1 MESIKQRTL
10 AGELTFEG
18 TGIHTGMHSRVVLKP
33 APPNSWYR
41 FVVGEVVVPASVKY
55 VKSSERCVILE
66 KDGVSV
72 STVEHLLSALYA
84 AGVDNV
90 DIVFEEGTEV
100 PALDGTAKPFFDGV
114 MRVGTT
120 VQDAL
125 RNWLVLDEAVVC
137 EVRDSRVV
145 AVPAGVLHLTVM
157 VDFGSAVVGRQFARW
172 TTSSNYGTEIAPAR
186 TFAFLHEVLPL
197 WEKGL
202 ARGGTVENTLVIVDR
217 LPTHQEKTLLH
228 KYFPHL
234 NPEIKE
240 GDYLP
245 LTPPRFDNEPARHK
259 LLDLLGDLALAGRF
273 VLADIYAYKPGH
285 SVNVEFVQRL
295 LANEESQR
303 AVPTYKPELPPLL
316 TVPDIQYYLPHRA
329 PFLLVDR
336 IIELTDTRVV
346 GVKAVSYNEPFFHG
360 HFPDLPVMPGVLV
373 IEAMAQTGGV
383 LALKTVENPKEW
395 DTFFLKIDGV
405 KFKRMVTPGDVLVMV
420 LELLAPIRHGLISMR
435 GRAYVG
441 RELACEAEMLARI
454 VRKEKRKTTDRD

>member
-1 MESIKQRTL
+1 MEAVKQRTL
-10 AGELTFEG
+10 ASEVVFEG
-18 TGIHTGMHSRVVLKP
+18 TGIHTGTHSRIVLKP

-41 FVVGEVVVPASVKY
+41 FVVGQVVVPASVEY
-55 VKSSERCVILE
+55 VRSSERGVTLE
-66 KDGVSV
+66 REGVSV

-84 AGVDNV
+84 AQVDNV

-100 PALDGTAKPFFDGV
+100 PALDGTAKPFFDAV
-114 MRVGTT
+114 REVGAT

-125 RNWLVLDEAVVC
+125 RNWLVVDEAVVC
-137 EVRDSRVV
+137 EVGDSRVV
-145 AVPAGVLHLTVM
+145 AVPAGRLQLTVM
-157 VDFGSAVVGRQFARW
+157 IDFDSTVVGRQFARW
-172 TTSSNYGTEIAPAR
+172 STADDYGNEIAPAR

-197 WEKGL
+197 LEKGL
-202 ARGGTVENTLVIVDR
+202 AQGGSVENALVILDR
-217 LPTHQEKTLLH
+217 LPTPEEEALLRQH
-228 KYFPHL
+228 F
-234 NPEIKE
+234 PEIELELRE

-259 LLDLLGDLALAGRF
+259 LLDLLGDMALAGRF
-273 VLADIYAYKPGH
+273 VRADIYAYKPGH
-285 SVNVEFVQRL
+285 TVNVEFVRHL
-295 LANEESQR
+295 LAHEESRR

-346 GVKAVSYNEPFFHG
+346 GVKAVSYNEPFFQG
-360 HFPDLPVMPGVLV
+360 HFPDLPVMPGVLI

-395 DTFFLKIDGV
+395 DTFFLKIDNV
-405 KFKRMVTPGDVLVMV
+405 KFKRMVIPGDVLVMV
-420 LELLAPIRHGLISMR
+420 LELLAPIRRGLISMR

-441 RELACEAEMLARI
+441 RELVCEAEMLARI
-454 VRKEKRKTTDRD
+454 VKKVKRKQPGRG